1 MNPIG
6 NGVPA
11 PQRVRCALYTR
22 KSTEEGLDQEFNS
35 LDAQREAAQAYI
47 ASQQHQGWIALPERY
62 DDGGFSGGNLDRP
75 ALKRLLQDITA
86 GKIDAVL
93 TYKLDRL
100 SRSLLDFARLMEI
113 FDKYHVAF
121 VCITQQF
128 NSATSMGRLVLNMLL
143 SFAQFEREII
153 AERTRDK
160 IAAARRKGK
169 WVGGMPLLGYDIDPQ
184 GSKLRIN
191 ESEAARVR
199 AIFALYL
206 EYQALGPVVRELD
219 RRGWR
224 TKRWRTRR
232 GRFRGGRAFTRN
244 TLRQLL
250 RNVTYLGHLR
260 YRQEVHPGEQGAIV
274 DAATWQQVQTLL
286 AAQRQEQG
294 ARLPGGALLQR
305 LLRCGACGC
314 AMTGSQT
321 RRGTRRYRYY
331 VCRQAQKRGWQT
343 CPAPS
348 LAAGPIEDLVVRQLQ
363 ALAPG
368 VTPEEFM
375 TIWQA
380 LPPSEQARVLGRLVE
395 RVNYEAVAQ
404 KVSIAFRPDAGTV
417 LAEELARSTTEAN
430 S

>member
-1 MNPIG
+1 MNPIR

-11 PQRVRCALYTR
+11 LQVVRCAIYTR

-47 ASQQHQGWIALPERY
+47 VSQQQQGWLALPQRY

-86 GKIDAVL
+86 GTIDAVL
-93 TYKLDRL
+93 VYKLDRL

-113 FDKYHVAF
+113 FENSHVSF
-121 VCITQQF
+121 VSITQEF

-169 WVGGMPLLGYDIDPQ
+169 WVGGMPLLGYDIDPK
-184 GSKLRIN
+184 GSKLRVN
-191 ESEAARVR
+191 HTEAARVR

-206 EYQALGPVVRELD
+206 EYQALWPVLRELD

-224 TKRWRTRR
+224 TKRWRTRK

-260 YRQEVHPGEQGAIV
+260 YRQEVHPGEHDAIV

-286 AAQRQEQG
+286 EAQRQEQG

-314 AMTGSQT
+314 AMTSSQT
-321 RRGTRRYRYY
+321 RKGTRRYRYY
-331 VCRQAQKRGWQT
+331 VCRQAQQRGWQT

-348 LAAGPIEDLVVRQLQ
+348 LAAGPIEDLVVRHIQELVP
-363 ALAPG
+363 AVA
-368 VTPEEFM
+368 PEEFM
-375 TIWQA
+375 TVWQA
-380 LPPSEQARVLGRLVE
+380 LPPSEQARVLGRLLE
-395 RVNYEAVAQ
+395 RVSYEAAQ
-404 KVSIAFRPDAGTV
+404 QTVSIAFRPDAGTA
-417 LAEELARSTTEAN
+417 LAEELARSTAEAKP
-430 S
+430 

>member
-1 MNPIG
+1 MNPIR

-11 PQRVRCALYTR
+11 LQVVRCAIYTR

-47 ASQQHQGWIALPERY
+47 VSQQQQGWLALPQRY

-86 GKIDAVL
+86 GTIDAVL
-93 TYKLDRL
+93 VYKLDRL

-113 FDKYHVAF
+113 FENSHVSF
-121 VCITQQF
+121 VSITQEF

-169 WVGGMPLLGYDIDPQ
+169 WVGGMPLLGYDIDPK
-184 GSKLRIN
+184 GSKLRVN
-191 ESEAARVR
+191 HTEAARVR

-206 EYQALGPVVRELD
+206 EYQALWPVLRELD

-224 TKRWRTRR
+224 TKRWRTRK

-260 YRQEVHPGEQGAIV
+260 YRQEVHPGEHDAIV
-274 DAATWQQVQTLL
+274 NAATWQQVQTLL
-286 AAQRQEQG
+286 EALRQEQA
-294 ARLPGGALLQR
+294 ARLPAGALLQR
-305 LLRCGACGC
+305 LLRCGAC
-314 AMTGSQT
+314 
-321 RRGTRRYRYY
+321 
-331 VCRQAQKRGWQT
+331 V
-343 CPAPS
+343 AP
-348 LAAGPIEDLVVRQLQ
+348 
-363 ALAPG
+363 
-368 VTPEEFM
+368 
-375 TIWQA
+375 
-380 LPPSEQARVLGRLVE
+380 
-395 RVNYEAVAQ
+395 
-404 KVSIAFRPDAGTV
+404 
-417 LAEELARSTTEAN
+417 
-430 S
+430 

>member
-1 MNPIG
+1 
-6 NGVPA
+6 
-11 PQRVRCALYTR
+11 
-22 KSTEEGLDQEFNS
+22 
-35 LDAQREAAQAYI
+35 
-47 ASQQHQGWIALPERY
+47 
-62 DDGGFSGGNLDRP
+62 
-75 ALKRLLQDITA
+75 
-86 GKIDAVL
+86 
-93 TYKLDRL
+93 LDRL
-100 SRSLLDFARLMEI
+100 SRSLLDFARIMEI

-128 NSATSMGRLVLNMLL
+128 NSATSMGRLILNMLL

-184 GSKLRIN
+184 GSKLRVN
-191 ESEAARVR
+191 DVEAARVR

-206 EYQALGPVVRELD
+206 ECRALLPVLRELD

-224 TKRWRTRR
+224 TKRWRTRK
-232 GRFRGGRAFTRN
+232 GRCRGGRAFTRN

-250 RNVTYLGHLR
+250 RNVTYRGHLR
-260 YRQEVHPGEQGAIV
+260 YRQEVHLGEQDAIV

-286 AAQRQEQG
+286 QAQRQERG

-314 AMTGSQT
+314 AMTSSQT
-321 RRGTRRYRYY
+321 RKGSRCYRYY
-331 VCRQAQKRGWQT
+331 VCRQAQQRGWQT

-348 LAAGPIEDLVVRQLQ
+348 LAAGPIEDVVVRQLQ

-368 VTPEEFM
+368 GAPQEFI
-375 TIWQA
+375 TVWQA

-395 RVNYEAVAQ
+395 RVTYDAVAQ
-404 KVSIAFRPDAGTV
+404 TVSIAFRPDAGTA

>member
-1 MNPIG
+1 
-6 NGVPA
+6 
-11 PQRVRCALYTR
+11 
-22 KSTEEGLDQEFNS
+22 
-35 LDAQREAAQAYI
+35 
-47 ASQQHQGWIALPERY
+47 
-62 DDGGFSGGNLDRP
+62 
-75 ALKRLLQDITA
+75 
-86 GKIDAVL
+86 
-93 TYKLDRL
+93 
-100 SRSLLDFARLMEI
+100 MEI

-121 VCITQQF
+121 VSITQQF
-128 NSATSMGRLVLNMLL
+128 HSATSMGRLVLNMLL

-184 GSKLRIN
+184 GSKLRVN
-191 ESEAARVR
+191 DTEAARVR

-206 EYQALGPVVRELD
+206 QYQALLPVVRELD

-250 RNVTYLGHLR
+250 RNVTYVGHLR
-260 YRQEVHPGEQGAIV
+260 YRQEVHPGEQDAIV

-286 AAQRQEQG
+286 EAQRRDRG
-294 ARLPGGALLQR
+294 ARLPGSALLQR
-305 LLRCGACGC
+305 LLRCGSCGC
-314 AMTGSQT
+314 AMMSSHATK
-321 RRGTRRYRYY
+321 GTRRYRYY

-363 ALAPG
+363 ALTPAVAPEAFLT
-368 VTPEEFM
+368 V
-375 TIWQA
+375 WQA
-380 LPPSEQARVLGRLVE
+380 LPPSEQARVLRRLVE
-395 RVNYEAVAQ
+395 RVHYEAAQ
-404 KVSIAFRPDAGTV
+404 QTVSIAFRPDAGAA
-417 LAEELARSTTEAN
+417 LAEELARSPAEAN